1 MVICI
6 ASHADIV
13 VFVCV
18 LRFATLFFLVTIYCH
33 YTLLSAEHAQ
43 VCCFFEDVFFHCL
56 RELLCGRRFLEGEF
70 GVQRVE
76 FEIVAVRVVSRW
88 WAGTA
93 IAFFTP
99 TVESA
104 LEGVYVFFVYFFC
117 LRRDVVQHAVVPY
130 TTACRVRVVYDEC

>member
-1 MVICI
+1 MHTPMRMVTCI

-18 LRFATLFFLVTIYCH
+18 LRFVTLFFLVTIYCY

-43 VCCFFEDVFFHCL
+43 VCCFFKDVFFHCL
-56 RELLCGRRFLEGEF
+56 SELFCGWRFREGEF
-70 GVQRVE
+70 SVQCVE
-76 FEIVAVRVVSRW
+76 FKVVAVRVVSRW
-88 WAGTA
+88 RAWAA

-117 LRRDVVQHAVVPY
+117 LRWDVV
-130 TTACRVRVVYDEC
+130 